1 VARACRIRWA
11 PAAFQD
17 LDEIV
22 DYIAAQDGTGSA
34 VKMYL
39 KLKKRAGA
47 LATHPARSRI
57 VPELRAVGVT
67 EYRELIVSPY
77 RVFFR
82 IVGTEVRIVGV
93 LDGRRDLEETL
104 VRRTMR

>member
-1 VARACRIRWA
+1 MARSFRIRWA
-11 PAAFQD
+11 PVAFQD

-22 DYIAAQDGTGSA
+22 DYIAAQDETGSA

-47 LATHPARSRI
+47 LATHPARCRI
-57 VPELRAVGVT
+57 VPELRSVGVT

-82 IVGTEVRIVGV
+82 IVGTEIRIVGV

-104 VRRTMR
+104 VRRAMR